1 MLFFC
6 PFSRDYSQRWSNI
19 PETEIISDPDWIR
32 EREIDREIQARDEQV
47 DRDFRQLQAEKQS
60 VEVVKRGSSAP
71 SGVRQMRSSQ
81 HYEQS
86 YTQPTAEGEELPYI
100 VTDEDA
106 RLQTMN
112 PQGYGPEG
120 GEGNEPM
127 GKCCKTGMIEKS
139 HFIHFLAFFRF
150 QTQTSR
156 TTLLPI
162 ILIWNQETFPQKF
175 PCSLRT
181 RQTSKEK

>member
-86 YTQPTAEGEELPYI
+86 YSQPTAEGEELPYI

-127 GKCCKTGMIEKS
+127 GKCCT
-139 HFIHFLAFFRF
+139 
-150 QTQTSR
+150 
-156 TTLLPI
+156 
-162 ILIWNQETFPQKF
+162 
-175 PCSLRT
+175 
-181 RQTSKEK
+181 